1 MSAAAERKRRAILF
15 RGCLEAGGLRGR
27 GGHLSSRVGLIKMAS
42 EMDLC
47 ALNQSLLVDMF
58 EDSFNGSNPN
68 GNTTIQKFL
77 VNMKDHCEHVLLHKW
92 ISIIVPII
100 FAVIVLVGIGGNILV
115 LLVVILKQQMR
126 NTTNV
131 LMLVSIQIFSPKL
144 KIPQSLNFGA
154 KSSF

>member
-1 MSAAAERKRRAILF
+1 
-15 RGCLEAGGLRGR
+15 
-27 GGHLSSRVGLIKMAS
+27 MAT
-42 EMDLC
+42 EDEIDLC
-47 ALNQSLLVDMF
+47 VLNQSHLIGIF

-68 GNTTIQKFL
+68 DTTVQDFL
-77 VNMKDHCEHVLLHKW
+77 VNVNNHCEHVLLHKW

-131 LMLVSIQIFSPKL
+131 LMLVSFQLVSQVHLMKR
-144 KIPQSLNFGA
+144 K
-154 KSSF
+154 

>member
-42 EMDLC
+42 EMDWC

-68 GNTTIQKFL
+68 GTTIEKFL
-77 VNMKDHCEHVLLHKW
+77 VNVKDHCEHVLLHKW

-131 LMLVSIQIFSPKL
+131 LMLVSIRIFAPKSADRL
-144 KIPQSLNFGA
+144 ITTIYPPS
-154 KSSF
+154 

>member
-68 GNTTIQKFL
+68 NTTTIQEFL
-77 VNMKDHCEHVLLHKW
+77 VNVKDMCDHVLLHKW

-131 LMLVSIQIFSPKL
+131 LMLVSIRIFAQKL
-144 KIPQSLNFGA
+144 KIPENFEFRGRI
-154 KSSF
+154 FF